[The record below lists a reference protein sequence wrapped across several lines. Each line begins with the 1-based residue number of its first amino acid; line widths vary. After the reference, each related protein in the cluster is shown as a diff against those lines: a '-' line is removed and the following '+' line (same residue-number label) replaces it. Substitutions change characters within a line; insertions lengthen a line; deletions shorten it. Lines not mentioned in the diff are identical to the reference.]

1 MLMKSQLLYLISF
14 SWLAFIVSHA
24 AISPEVYWK
33 VKLPNTQ
40 IPKVIKDFLPHT
52 DHNFNSNQKVY
63 RGNIDSGL
71 VPWHHDATE
80 EEIRELKDDQK
91 VDRGNIDSGLVPW
104 HHAATEEE
112 IHELKVYRG
121 NIDSGL
127 VPWHHAT
134 TEQEIHELKDND
146 NNFLYRP
153 YFFENDLK
161 KGNIINFP
169 SLKHKNDAP
178 FLPRQSTIPFSSEK
192 IPEILNYFSIDSKSK
207 DAQIIKETINL
218 CEEPDLHKEKKFCA
232 TSLESMVDFMLSELG
247 TNNIQAITTEVEGES
262 SQKFQK
268 YTMEK
273 VEQIADGNNMVC
285 HKVNYAYAVHYCHV
299 GGRTKTFM
307 VSMIGVDGTKVKA
320 LSVCH
325 QDTSFWTPKGLPFVM
340 LNVKPGTTPICHFL
354 PSDEIVIFPSKEA
367 IN

>member
-1 MLMKSQLLYLISF
+1 MKSQFLYLISF

-24 AISPEVYWK
+24 AISSEVYWK

-40 IPKVIKDFLPHT
+40 MPKVIKDSLPHT

-71 VPWHHDATE
+71 VPWHHAATE
-80 EEIRELKDDQK
+80 DEIHQLKDDQ
-91 VDRGNIDSGLVPW
+91 
-104 HHAATEEE
+104 
-112 IHELKVYRG
+112 KVYRG

-127 VPWHHAT
+127 VPWHHAAT
-134 TEQEIHELKDND
+134 QAEIHELKDDD
-146 NNFLYRP
+146 NNFLYKP

-247 TNNIQAITTEVEGES
+247 TNNIQAITTEVQGES
-262 SQKFQK
+262 SQIFQK

-285 HKVNYAYAVHYCHV
+285 HKVNYPYAVHYCHV